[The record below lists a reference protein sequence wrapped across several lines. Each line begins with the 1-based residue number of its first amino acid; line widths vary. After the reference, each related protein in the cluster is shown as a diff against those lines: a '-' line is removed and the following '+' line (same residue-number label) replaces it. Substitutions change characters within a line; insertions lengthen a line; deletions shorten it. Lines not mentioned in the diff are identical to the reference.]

1 MNTRLLLLSALA
13 LITAGAASNVNAA
26 DKPTSPPSALLSSL
40 QAATNIIFTQ
50 WNPDG
55 EKRFTVSDQAQV
67 HRLVSSIYLEWKG
80 QCKCGH
86 SHEAIFQGPVKSTS
100 VSFCDHCFDVG
111 TNYYEMP
118 KKFYKQFGKLARKE
132 GWHDLP

>member
-1 MNTRLLLLSALA
+1 MNTRLLLLSALV
-13 LITAGAASNVNAA
+13 LVTTGAARNVNAG
-26 DKPTSPPSALLSSL
+26 DKPTGPPSALVLSL
-40 QAATNIIFTQ
+40 QATTNIVFTQ

-67 HRLVSSIYLEWKG
+67 RRLISSIHLEWKG

-86 SHEAIFQGPVKSTS
+86 SHKAIFQGPVESVS

-111 TNYYEMP
+111 TNYYAMP
-118 KKFYKQFGKLARKE
+118 KRFYRQGRIP
-132 GWHDLP
+132 WR